1 MAPPVAEPPPLP
13 DGVKEGM
20 KACSMKLKGYFR
32 IYNPESYTAETL
44 ASNKKEWM
52 AEVNTCYK
60 EVLDYAVQ
68 VSTAPGVTDAQEAEI
83 ERLTDK
89 IGDDFQNFRLHSIA
103 E

>member
-32 IYNPESYTAETL
+32 IYNPERYTAEML
-44 ASNKKEWM
+44 ASNKKG
-52 AEVNTCYK
+52 NDS
-60 EVLDYAVQ
+60 LSGAV
-68 VSTAPGVTDAQEAEI
+68 
-83 ERLTDK
+83 
-89 IGDDFQNFRLHSIA
+89 SIM

>member
-20 KACSMKLKGYFR
+20 KARSMKLKGYFR
-32 IYNPESYTAETL
+32 IYNPERYTAEML

-60 EVLDYAVQ
+60 EALDYACR
-68 VSTAPGVTDAQEAEI
+68 SPLPPE
-83 ERLTDK
+83 
-89 IGDDFQNFRLHSIA
+89 
-103 E
+103 